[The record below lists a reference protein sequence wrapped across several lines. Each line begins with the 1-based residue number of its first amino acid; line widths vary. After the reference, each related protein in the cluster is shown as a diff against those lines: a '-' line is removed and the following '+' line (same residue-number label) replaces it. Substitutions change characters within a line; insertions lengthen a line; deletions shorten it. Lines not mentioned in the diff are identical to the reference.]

1 MALFTKEWI
10 QHFASAWNDEP
21 AIFQPLK
28 SVDFTGKIAYG
39 FLDEEFARFALN
51 VVNGRVV
58 AVNSAEAEDLCWDVR
73 AHPEDWQKFANVE
86 LSIMDVSMAYTSRKL
101 QFKAGNYASMIRDP
115 MLSKVFLKSFEIM
128 AA

>member
-1 MALFTKEWI
+1 MDLFTREWI
-10 QHFASAWNDEP
+10 QHFASAWNNEP
-21 AIFQPLK
+21 DIFQPLK
-28 SVDFTGKIAYG
+28 SADFTGKIAYG

-58 AVNSAEAEDLCWDVR
+58 GINSAEDEDLCWDVR
-73 AHPEDWQKFANVE
+73 ADREDWGRFANAE
-86 LSIMDVSMAYTSRKL
+86 LNIMDISMAYTSRKL
-101 QFKAGNYASMIRDP
+101 QFKAGNYVSMIKDP